1 MLGTFR
7 FVNDFPLALHLLAED
22 KIPTMDIVTATY
34 PFTVSPAA
42 FCAAVGGG
50 ELKGQVERTAPQ
62 GDLQ

>member
-1 MLGTFR
+1 
-7 FVNDFPLALHLLAED
+7 
-22 KIPTMDIVTATY
+22 MDIVTATY